1 MSSNMEKVLGTGG
14 TLEQLTEEARATIK
28 AADLPATT
36 AATRTASHQMSL
48 TADDLRRSLPALRE
62 SLGQLRELG
71 KLLEEQPEAIVCSS
85 RPPKGKSR

>member
-1 MSSNMEKVLGTGG
+1 MSANVEKVLGTGG

-28 AADLPATT
+28 AADFPATT

-62 SLGQLRELG
+62 SLGQLRELA
-71 KLLEEQPEAIVCSS
+71 KLLEEQPESLVYGS
-85 RPPKGKSR
+85 RPPKDKER